1 MHNSFKHEMGQ
12 YMAKDSWNWILLVH
26 HCGHFLKKEVAQN
39 VKKLLS
45 YEKYRL
51 AVTVT
56 EVC

>member
-51 AVTVT
+51 AVN
-56 EVC
+56 